1 MTVNAF
7 QNTTWFEY
15 ILFFFWLLCTCGSVL
30 MCKRLS
36 DTLPIQSGLRRVN
49 AETLLP
55 SSFALEYTSKE
66 LQANQE
72 GLKLD
77 WML

>member
-1 MTVNAF
+1 
-7 QNTTWFEY
+7 
-15 ILFFFWLLCTCGSVL
+15 

-77 WML
+77 WMLLSMLM